1 MMSPAASSKYSDR
14 QEIISGVFQITFLP
28 NCAIHRELD
37 WPVVRTPRLC
47 EQACSRRRS
56 LECLAYF
63 PGTAQ
68 FFASP

>member
-37 WPVVRTPRLC
+37 WPVGCTPRLR
-47 EQACSRRRS
+47 SRVQS
-56 LECLAYF
+56 V
-63 PGTAQ
+63 PK
-68 FFASP
+68 P